1 LTGQT
6 ADGGKVEVVLADEL
20 SAGTFPAGA
29 AQVEEGK
36 DLDQQLDPP
45 GSGGLL
51 AALHLWRHLLVGGP
65 QKFGEVYYYGEAP
78 YAGVPGLAD
87 VLVGTR
93 NVAESNFAFDPATGL
108 LSVVEMTVDSDIDP
122 CELRFSDYRDVAGRQ
137 VPHAVEVRQ
146 GERVVASIVWSQIDM
161 AASSEAKP

>member
-1 LTGQT
+1 
-6 ADGGKVEVVLADEL
+6 
-20 SAGTFPAGA
+20 
-29 AQVEEGK
+29 
-36 DLDQQLDPP
+36 
-45 GSGGLL
+45 
-51 AALHLWRHLLVGGP
+51 
-65 QKFGEVYYYGEAP
+65 
-78 YAGVPGLAD
+78 
-87 VLVGTR
+87 VGTR